1 MALPAGLKEVM
12 IVDFFATIPRPSPH
26 LHQQPSSYPF
36 PQSPLGAYY
45 PQLHIFPYTEQL
57 LQRADIMS
65 ASPKSIDNSKSINLF
80 PDELCKTAQDD
91 DELIW

>member
-1 MALPAGLKEVM
+1 
-12 IVDFFATIPRPSPH
+12 
-26 LHQQPSSYPF
+26 
-36 PQSPLGAYY
+36 
-45 PQLHIFPYTEQL
+45 
-57 LQRADIMS
+57 MS